1 MRVRF
6 SPRAVRDLNAIAE
19 YIRQHNPT
27 AALKVRAAILSS
39 IETLTLF
46 PYAGRKQST
55 EGVRKLVV
63 RKYPYIVYFTVNETA
78 GEVAILT
85 IRHAARRREHSDA

>member
-63 RKYPYIVYFTVNETA
+63 RKYPYIVYFTVGEAA

-85 IRHAARRREHSDA
+85 IRHSARRRDHSDA

>member
-6 SPRAVRDLNAIAE
+6 SPRAIRDLNAIAD
-19 YIRQHNPT
+19 YIRQHNPA
-27 AALKVRAAILSS
+27 AALKVRAAILAS

-55 EGVRKLVV
+55 EGCASSSTSSISRSMKRPMRSVSSRSDMQHASAI
-63 RKYPYIVYFTVNETA
+63 IVTRNC
-78 GEVAILT
+78 
-85 IRHAARRREHSDA
+85 